1 MTWGADAS
9 PYEILEVSPNASRE
23 EIDASYR
30 RIIGFLE
37 PDNLVTYA
45 MLDDSE
51 AAQVRAQVDRA
62 YKLICQAERRA
73 ALEVN
78 MAPADAPDPEG
89 EADDLPPAHLYGIP
103 DADTVPQAANVAAST
118 MAAGDYVLSRRVSES
133 PSVLFQ
139 RGESDIAPPPLPQP
153 VPRRPLNKS
162 RRRMLKPR
170 VADIAEDTE
179 FSGALL
185 RRLRESA
192 EASLDDLSEI
202 TKISKRYLHALEEND
217 FNTLPAGVYVRGFVS
232 EYARAL
238 GLDSAKVAQSYMGLY
253 RRYRGESA

>member
-51 AAQVRAQVDRA
+51 VAQVRSQVDRA
-62 YKLICQAERRA
+62 YQLLCQADRRA
-73 ALEVN
+73 AIESN
-78 MAPADAPDPEG
+78 IAPADAPDPEG

-103 DADTVPQAANVAAST
+103 DVASAPQASPMASS
-118 MAAGDYVLSRRVSES
+118 DYPLPRRASES

-139 RGESDIAPPPLPQP
+139 RGESDHAPPPLPQP
-153 VPRRPLNKS
+153 VPRRPLNKN
-162 RRRMLKPR
+162 RRRTLKPR
-170 VADIAEDTE
+170 VSDIAEDTE

-238 GLDSAKVAQSYMGLY
+238 GLDSGKVAHSYMGLY

>member
-9 PYEILEVSPNASRE
+9 PYEILEVSPNASRD

-45 MLDDSE
+45 MLDDAE
-51 AAQVRAQVDRA
+51 VVQVRLQVDRA
-62 YKLICQAERRA
+62 YQLLCQADRRA
-73 ALEVN
+73 AIEASVV
-78 MAPADAPDPEG
+78 PANAPDPEG
-89 EADDLPPAHLYGIP
+89 EADDLPPAHLYSIP
-103 DADTVPQAANVAAST
+103 EVGSVPQASPMAS
-118 MAAGDYVLSRRVSES
+118 GDYGLPRRSSES

-139 RGESDIAPPPLPQP
+139 RGESDITPPPLPQA
-153 VPRRPLNKS
+153 VPRRSLNGS
-162 RRRMLKPR
+162 RRRTLKPR
-170 VADIAEDTE
+170 VSEIAEDTE

-192 EASLDDLSEI
+192 EASLNDLSEI

-217 FNTLPAGVYVRGFVS
+217 FNTLPAGVYVRGFIS

-238 GLDSAKVAQSYMGLY
+238 GLDCAKVAESYMGLY

>member
-9 PYEILEVSPNASRE
+9 PYEILEVSPNATRDD
-23 EIDASYR
+23 IDASYR

-51 AAQVRAQVDRA
+51 VAQVREQVDRA
-62 YKLICQAERRA
+62 YQMLCQADRRA
-73 ALEVN
+73 SAELSIP
-78 MAPADAPDPEG
+78 PADPSDSVEG
-89 EADDLPPAHLYGIP
+89 DAGDLPPASLYSIP
-103 DADTVPQAANVAAST
+103 DAPDAAHVLAT
-118 MAAGDYVLSRRVSES
+118 GTPDYSLPRRSSES

-139 RGESDIAPPPLPQP
+139 RGEPDIAPPPLPP
-153 VPRRPLNKS
+153 SAPRRPLGKT
-162 RRRMLKPR
+162 RRRALKPR
-170 VADIAEDTE
+170 VLDIAEDTE

-192 EASLDDLSEI
+192 EASLEDLSEI
-202 TKISKRYLHALEEND
+202 TKISKRYIHALEEND

-238 GLDSAKVAQSYMGLY
+238 GLDSAKVTQSYMGLY